1 MMRIKH
7 KQENMFNNCPSIHLV
22 IGTIFYVF
30 TILRINLRLIFFFN
44 EKEILF
50 NKYEFKTYNG
60 RRILN
65 A

>member
-7 KQENMFNNCPSIHLV
+7 KQENMFNNCPSLHLV
-22 IGTIFYVF
+22 IGNTIFYVF

-50 NKYEFKTYNG
+50 NK
-60 RRILN
+60 
-65 A
+65 